1 MKIVIASHN
10 KGKLKEF
17 QSILKGLD
25 VTIVTAMD
33 EGLDLDSF
41 EEVGLTY
48 EENAYLKA
56 KYVYEK
62 TGNLSIAD
70 DSGIEIHA
78 LPDILGVYSARFMGA
93 DTSYDIKNKRLLE
106 MLEGK
111 DRSATFT
118 SAISLVG
125 DNTNEMFI
133 GKVEGMIAESIQGNQ
148 GFGYDPIFIPN
159 GYDETYALMDA
170 EVKNT
175 MSHRALALQKFV
187 EYLRG
192 LSHDS

>member
-62 TGNLSIAD
+62 TGYLSIAD

-170 EVKNT
+170 NVKNT